1 MAELVT
7 VARPYAEAAF
17 KLAQES
23 GNLQNWS
30 EMLSMLEMVV
40 TNEEVAKRIG
50 NPNVDDQTL
59 EGLILG
65 GLGERLD
72 GPARNLVQLLIEN
85 ARLTLVSQIREQYEA
100 LRREHEGV
108 LEASIISAMPIND
121 AQVDGLR
128 SALEKKYGRKVNT
141 QVEVDP
147 GLIGGVR
154 IVVGDKVIDATV
166 RGKLDAMAAAL
177 TH

>member
-17 KLAQES
+17 KLALES
-23 GNLQNWS
+23 SNLQSWS
-30 EMLSMLEMVV
+30 EMLSMLEIVV
-40 TNEEVAKRIG
+40 TNEEVARRIG
-50 NPNVDDQTL
+50 DPNVDDQSL
-59 EGLILG
+59 QGIILG

-72 GPARNLVQLLIEN
+72 GHGRNFVQLLIEN
-85 ARLTLVSQIREQYEA
+85 GRLALMSQIREQYEA

-121 AQVDGLR
+121 TQVQGLR
-128 SALEKKYGRKVNT
+128 IALEKKYGLKVNT

-147 GLIGGVR
+147 RLIGGVR